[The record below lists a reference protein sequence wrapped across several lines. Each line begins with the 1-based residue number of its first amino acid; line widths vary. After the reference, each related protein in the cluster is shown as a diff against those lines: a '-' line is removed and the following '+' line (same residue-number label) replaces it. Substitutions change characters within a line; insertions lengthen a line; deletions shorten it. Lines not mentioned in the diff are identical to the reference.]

1 MSEEYPSN
9 RRYGLLHLIGKDRTG
24 ILQDASAFVSEHGG
38 RTEEGYAHS
47 FGSEAV
53 VLLYVSGLPNQ
64 IAEIEKSA
72 SKLGEC
78 LKMLALFTS
87 MNDLEEARTGKAI
100 PMTLR
105 VSSPDFAGLVAGMT
119 TFLAERSLPI
129 IDHHTIRTTLPH
141 AVGVRTHRH
150 RFTVLLPPTFDRKV
164 FLNEFDA
171 LSHELNF
178 MYDNINLSDFY

>member
-1 MSEEYPSN
+1 MNE
-9 RRYGLLHLIGKDRTG
+9 
-24 ILQDASAFVSEHGG
+24 FGG

-53 VLLYVSGLPNQ
+53 VLLYVSGLPQQ
-64 IAEIEKSA
+64 ISDIEKA
-72 SKLGEC
+72 VPKLSEQLG
-78 LKMLALFTS
+78 MLALFTC
-87 MNDLEEARTGKAI
+87 MNDLEKVRTGSAI

-119 TFLAERSLPI
+119 EFLGQRDLPI

-141 AVGVRTHRH
+141 ASGARTYRH
-150 RFTVLLPPTFDRKV
+150 RFTVLLPPTFDRKS
-164 FLNEFDA
+164 FLHEFDA